1 MEESVIM
8 KSSEIR
14 EMSVKDLRDRI
25 ATEQANLG
33 QMRMNH
39 AISPLEDSSKI
50 RKAKKTKTKNNGC
63 SGVME
68 YHRSGM
74 YS

>member
-25 ATEQANLG
+25 ATEQANLD

-50 RKAKKTKTKNNGC
+50 RKAKKDIARMLTILAEVEKSEQN
-63 SGVME
+63 
-68 YHRSGM
+68 
-74 YS
+74 